1 MPKINLGKVVGD
13 KGEPFTFNDF
23 TTEQLDGITPKILKG
38 NVTTLDPD
46 ENAIVDIR
54 KDGINN
60 YIDFGIPR
68 GKNGS
73 ELKDVSSENVVMAD
87 KTTLES
93 TMTTVNENVSANSD
107 EINKIKSPTFNDTVS
122 TYSTLNDANTAAE
135 TTSNAIKSKVSIF
148 TTLSNIK
155 KSFSA
160 IVQGLK
166 ILGTNVGAIT
176 GITSDL
182 AGESETVAASIKAVN
197 ALNSKLDMQ
206 SVCEIGTGYMRFGN
220 GFQICYGKNS
230 KTNLAINVPFG
241 NVYRNASVTEIS
253 YSKPFKTIE
262 SLVISQDY
270 SNGGG
275 YSVSASQTVN
285 GFSYYNV
292 EGNSG
297 TYNESTSYIAVGTW
311 K

>member
-135 TTSNAIKSKVSIF
+135 TTSNAIKSKISIF

-197 ALNSKLDMQ
+197 ALNSKLTQMIIVRNYNVKVSIKANSVGFGKIEYSIPDGYQVVGITLMDGGQ
-206 SVCEIGTGYMRFGN
+206 SVLCQMTSISAGTF
-220 GFQICYGKNS
+220 K
-230 KTNLAINVPFG
+230 
-241 NVYRNASVTEIS
+241 YRNFNSSDIDVTI
-253 YSKPFKTIE
+253 YAT
-262 SLVISQDY
+262 VILL
-270 SNGGG
+270 
-275 YSVSASQTVN
+275 
-285 GFSYYNV
+285 
-292 EGNSG
+292 
-297 TYNESTSYIAVGTW
+297 
-311 K
+311 KM

>member
-197 ALNSKLDMQ
+197 ALNSKLANLKALHLLGTA
-206 SVCEIGTGYMRFGN
+206 SAIGSF
-220 GFQICYGKNS
+220 
-230 KTNLAINVPFG
+230 AIPN
-241 NVYRNASVTEIS
+241 YR
-253 YSKPFKTIE
+253 
-262 SLVISQDY
+262 DY
-270 SNGGG
+270 SFLLFCTNGGG
-275 YSVSASQTVN
+275 WHDSRMLPAKLNPTFLVTASTDTV
-285 GFSYYNV
+285 FKV
-292 EGNSG
+292 VHHSG
-297 TYNESTSYIAVGTW
+297 TVTVSFQTQGSAPFGKIEVYGVL
-311 K
+311 